1 MNKNIQTTENEE
13 FSKHHVYSHRGARGI
28 GLQPLHLWSSKPQ
41 ASAGELWGPS
51 HQTDPH
57 PTGERRPAWERVQD
71 LGATCQLCEVSD
83 GVVEQL
89 CLSRRKNSSFGTSI
103 TTALISIE
111 VARSVAFVSVSVEA
125 FIAEQEC
132 ISAIRAVR
140 HVSVLLDAPSHIDFG
155 VAMRTNLNDHIFF
168 CLAIRCHIVFLP
180 FLA

>member
-71 LGATCQLCEVSD
+71 LGAGGEPARAWAEVSTD
-83 GVVEQL
+83 GVSRPSPLTLWPLTRALPGPPCELWL
-89 CLSRRKNSSFGTSI
+89 CPWLMADEDPWFSSASHWVNAEHCVLAVYMEAAGPLRQ
-103 TTALISIE
+103 ALG
-111 VARSVAFVSVSVEA
+111 
-125 FIAEQEC
+125 
-132 ISAIRAVR
+132 
-140 HVSVLLDAPSHIDFG
+140 DAH
-155 VAMRTNLNDHIFF
+155 ALN
-168 CLAIRCHIVFLP
+168 
-180 FLA
+180 